1 MSSFQLLLSSNAF
14 DAREFA
20 DLLMQEVILPDDGSL
35 ELQDAQT
42 SQRSPD
48 QTVLVAIVA
57 STSAAVSALF
67 TGLLHLVETRFNR
80 TAKIVL
86 RGSDGTTVEVPVGTT
101 HEELEQLVTIAKR
114 LTGPEVRLIL
124 PPETIG
130 RTVKQ

>member
-1 MSSFQLLLSSNAF
+1 MSSFQILLSSNAF
-14 DAREFA
+14 DARELA

-48 QTVLVAIVA
+48 PTVLVAIVA
-57 STSAAVSALF
+57 GTSAAVSALF
-67 TGLLHLVETRFNR
+67 AGLLRLVETRFNR

-86 RGSDGTTVEVPVGTT
+86 RGSDGTTLEVPVGTT
-101 HEELEQLVTIAKR
+101 QEELEQLVTIAKR

>member
-14 DAREFA
+14 DARELA
-20 DLLMQEVILPDDGSL
+20 DLLVQEVILPDDGSL
-35 ELQDAQT
+35 ELQDSQT

-57 STSAAVSALF
+57 GTSAAVSALF
-67 TGLLHLVETRFNR
+67 AGLLRLVETRFNR

-101 HEELEQLVTIAKR
+101 KEELEQLVTIAKR

>member
-14 DAREFA
+14 DARELA
-20 DLLMQEVILPDDGSL
+20 DLLVQEVILPDDGSL
-35 ELQDAQT
+35 ELQDSQT

-57 STSAAVSALF
+57 GTSAAVSALF
-67 TGLLHLVETRFNR
+67 AGLLRLVETRFNR

-86 RGSDGTTVEVPVGTT
+86 RGSDGTTLEVPVGTT
-101 HEELEQLVTIAKR
+101 QEELEQLVTIAKR